1 MYICITE
8 SLCCTAE
15 ISTTSQ
21 INCTSIKQIKKT
33 NYLKKNRHPLAPNP
47 KDSKLTIHFIV
58 FFPQRTNAHAVCQ
71 AQEFLGLRG
80 VACVARVRSAAS
92 SSHPHWFS

>member
-1 MYICITE
+1 MYMCITE

-15 ISTTSQ
+15 ISTTLQ
-21 INCTSIKQIKKT
+21 INCTSIKQIKK
-33 NYLKKNRHPLAPNP
+33 NRHPLAPNP
-47 KDSKLTIHFIV
+47 KNSKLTIHFIV
-58 FFPQRTNAHAVCQ
+58 FFPQRTNAHALCQ